1 MPQTETVGDEDADV
15 FVDIGALFHLARRSE
30 VVGPEVVSAW
40 LDGDDALDDLTVER
54 AGKPATCSSWES
66 GRRQHTAADADGEP
80 AVSLLG
86 RTRPVV
92 PTKDCGAHSC
102 ARKPFHNRLRVTALG
117 GRAVMFPGI
126 QSNEVP
132 KIPL

>member
-54 AGKPATCSSWES
+54 AGKLGNLLLVGVRTATAH
-66 GRRQHTAADADGEP
+66 RR
-80 AVSLLG
+80 
-86 RTRPVV
+86 
-92 PTKDCGAHSC
+92 
-102 ARKPFHNRLRVTALG
+102 
-117 GRAVMFPGI
+117 
-126 QSNEVP
+126 
-132 KIPL
+132 